1 MTSLKISGITIN
13 SQLSVG
19 EYISSV
25 MSSGTH
31 TAYAVMILRAHG
43 TCRESLRLDFRSVV
57 IAKLLYAA
65 SAWWKFT
72 IATHRQRLEAFVK
85 RAVLTGLRSTTAAD
99 LSHDALFECALINPH
114 HLLHQLL
121 PQRPATRP

>member
-25 MSSGTH
+25 MSSGTQ
-31 TAYAVMILRAHG
+31 TAYAVMIPRAHG

-85 RAVLTGLRSTTAAD
+85 RPSSPDSAA
-99 LSHDALFECALINPH
+99 
-114 HLLHQLL
+114 LL
-121 PQRPATRP
+121 QRT